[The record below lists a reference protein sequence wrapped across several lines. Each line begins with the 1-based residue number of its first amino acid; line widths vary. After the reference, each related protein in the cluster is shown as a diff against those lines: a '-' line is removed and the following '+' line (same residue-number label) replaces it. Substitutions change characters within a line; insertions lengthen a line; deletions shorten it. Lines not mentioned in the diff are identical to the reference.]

1 MPRTLACL
9 SLVTVLS
16 VTAFGQSPPSASKF
30 QMADV
35 HTAPPSSQPPF
46 MRAALYK
53 SGRYEIHNANMLDLV
68 RTAYGVDPDKVLGIP
83 PASTRNTFEI
93 FAAAPTGT
101 TPDNLKLMLQD
112 LLAER
117 FSLVA
122 HRDTKPVPAY
132 VITAGPTPLLKEA
145 DGTGESGCKLQSND
159 TSESTAPRPGVNI
172 VRANVNGNMVQLDL
186 TKPLPFACRNMTM
199 SAFTETLRTL
209 IGAQQYILN
218 TPVVDQTGLQG
229 KWNFDVS
236 WTFRQGP
243 QAPAAANV
251 VTIFDAFDKQ
261 LGLKLELGKA
271 PFPVIVVDSVNP
283 TPTANLPGVTEKMA
297 PPPARFEVADLKPG
311 IPIPNNGA
319 PNNGGLGGMS
329 MQGPGRVSFTGQS
342 LKSLI
347 ATAWNLNNAESVIGG
362 PPSLEKARFDVDA
375 LAPAPEI
382 AAGFGPSMGQ
392 FDMDAIHQMLRTLL
406 QERFKL
412 AVHEEQRPVPG
423 EEFTVS
429 NPDLLRKADP
439 SGRPGCTEGPGRDGK
454 DPRTSNPKANRL
466 LTCLNMTVAEF
477 AIQLK
482 NQASG
487 YLGQSPV
494 PVDATKLEG
503 KYDFTLNFSGAGLTG
518 PGTITLSEALDKQV
532 GLKLGMGNHPGK
544 ALVIDHCEEKP
555 LDE

>member
-1 MPRTLACL
+1 MPRMLACL
-9 SLVTVLS
+9 SLIAVSCTV
-16 VTAFGQSPPSASKF
+16 AFGQPAAPAAKF
-30 QMADV
+30 LMADV
-35 HTAPPSSQPPF
+35 HTVPPPTQF
-46 MRAALYK
+46 GGLRVGLYK
-53 SGRYEIHNANMLDLV
+53 GGRYEIHTATMLDLV

-83 PASTRNTFEI
+83 PALARNFFEVV
-93 FAAAPTGT
+93 AT
-101 TPDNLKLMLQD
+101 TPPGVTPDTLKLMLQD

-132 VITAGPTPLLKEA
+132 VITAGPKPLLKEA
-145 DGTGESGCKLQSND
+145 DGTGETGCKIQSND

-172 VRANVNGNMVQLDL
+172 VRTNINGSAVQLDL
-186 TKPLPFACRNMTM
+186 NKPFPFACRNMTM
-199 SAFTETLRTL
+199 AAFAETLRTL
-209 IGAQQYILN
+209 LGAQQYILN
-218 TPVVDQTGLQG
+218 TQVVDQTELKG
-229 KWNFDVS
+229 KWNFEVS

-243 QAPAAANV
+243 QAPVPAAA
-251 VTIFDAFDKQ
+251 VTIFDAFDK

-271 PFPVIVVDSVNP
+271 PFPVIVVDSVTEN
-283 TPTANLPGVTEKMA
+283 PTANLPGVTEKLA
-297 PPPARFEVADLKPG
+297 PPPARFELADLRPG
-311 IPIPNNGA
+311 IPVPNSGGG
-319 PNNGGLGGMS
+319 NNGGPGGLF
-329 MQGPGRVSFTGQS
+329 MQGGGRVTLLGQS

-347 ATAWNLNNAESVIGG
+347 ATAWNLNNAGSVIGG
-362 PPSLEKARFDVDA
+362 PPSLEKAKFDVDA
-375 LAPAPEI
+375 LAPVPEPVP
-382 AAGFGPSMGQ
+382 GFGPMMGQ
-392 FDMDAIHQMLRTLL
+392 NDIDGLRQMLRTLL

-412 AVHEEQRPVPG
+412 TVHEEQRPVPG

-429 NPDLLRKADP
+429 NPDLLKKADP
-439 SGRPGCTEGPGRDGK
+439 AGRTGCTEGPGRDGK

-544 ALVIDHCEEKP
+544 ALVIDHCEEQP
-555 LDE
+555 IDE